1 MDTRHLGY
9 PYSREVALWDAQ
21 RKLRTACEQGVE
33 IGTVENAGRLYLT
46 ATENYRT
53 GNTLYYI
60 PVVPLHRLMRSRTT
74 RKGAQLLLG
83 VCAYLYHVAG
93 VPFYRDEDSYLSWQY
108 DMIGQWVE
116 DDPEGWEQEHYWQ
129 NRSQLHEAT
138 HIGNV
143 MLRRLK
149 HGFHPVR
156 LSAAADAFLPPDLFG
171 SSCLDLATDALQLWR
186 DYPEAHL
193 WWHADTSILPDP
205 DDYDGAECITME
217 KYIGFCADTAGWL
230 YTTLAEC
237 VNNEF
242 NECSDIQEPVL
253 HRTFDGNAQDDSLD
267 FECRLFRLINNLC
280 ELLNDTDNGNS

>member
-33 IGTVENAGRLYLT
+33 ISTTENRGRLCLT

-60 PVVPLHRLMRSRTT
+60 PVVPLHRLMRTRTT

-93 VPFYRDEDSYLSWQY
+93 VPFYREEESYLYWQY

-116 DDPEGWEQEHYWQ
+116 DDPEGWGQEHYWQ
-129 NRSQLHEAT
+129 NRSQLHGAD
-138 HIGNV
+138 HIGDV
-143 MLRRLK
+143 MLRRLR
-149 HGFHPVR
+149 HGFHPAR

-171 SSCLDLATDALQLWR
+171 SSCVDLATDTLQLWR

-193 WWHADTSILPDP
+193 WRHADRSVLPDP
-205 DDYDGAECITME
+205 EEYDDAESITME
-217 KYIGFCADTAGWL
+217 KYIGFCADTTGWL

-242 NECSDIQEPVL
+242 NECTDIQEPVL
-253 HRTFDGNAQDDSLD
+253 HRTFDGQQQDGSLD
-267 FECRLFRLINNLC
+267 FECRLFRLINGLC